1 MNHAHY
7 AKINDPVILAAA
19 LSFKLIK
26 NHAFVNSNKCTALL
40 AANLFLRLN
49 RYKLQEEILK
59 LGDNTAVKEAHNA
72 VATGQL
78 VEEELANIYRAQV
91 KESSETQV
99 AEAEDFLQR
108 HGD

>member
-7 AKINDPVILAAA
+7 AKINDPIILAAA

-26 NHAFVNSNKCTALL
+26 NHAFANGNKRTALF
-40 AANLFLRLN
+40 AANAFLRLN
-49 RYKLQEEILK
+49 GYKLQEEILN
-59 LGDNTAVKEAHNA
+59 LGSNTAVMDHNA

-78 VEEELANIYRAQV
+78 GEEELANIYRAQV
-91 KESSETQV
+91 KESSEAQI
-99 AEAEDFLQR
+99 AEAEDFLER